1 MPNALREDAL
11 LVTVKRDGEFFLGNL
26 EVTPDDLAS
35 LIKTRLK
42 GVFIG
47 FGLFLAGLVFVA
59 IVSISFAFGRGQ
71 VQAQHAASL
80 SVVYGWTI
88 GNPLF
93 YLGLLG
99 CILIGVTV
107 AGSWPKPV
115 R

>member
-1 MPNALREDAL
+1 MWI
-11 LVTVKRDGEFFLGNL
+11 V
-26 EVTPDDLAS
+26 
-35 LIKTRLK
+35 K

-47 FGLFLAGLVFVA
+47 FGLFLAGLVFMA
-59 IVSISFAFGRGQ
+59 IVGISMVVARGQ
-71 VQAQHAASL
+71 VQTGHATGL
-80 SVVYGWTI
+80 SVVYGWTL

-99 CILIGVTV
+99 CILIGIAV